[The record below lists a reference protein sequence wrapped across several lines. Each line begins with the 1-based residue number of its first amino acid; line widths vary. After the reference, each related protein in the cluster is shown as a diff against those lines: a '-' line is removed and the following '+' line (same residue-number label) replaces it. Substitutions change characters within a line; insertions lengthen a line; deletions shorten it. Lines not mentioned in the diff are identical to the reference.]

1 MSITEAIET
10 IESETSNSS
19 MPLRPLDYVHSLA
32 QLGPTTEDLTPPHEA
47 DGTTLIGKLYQDC
60 EFFDDVTGVQLDKA
74 LTVQARKEE
83 VNYFKK
89 RGVYTK
95 KRREPWMQV
104 ISTKWLDINKGDTEK
119 ANIRSRLVGRE
130 LATVKRDDLFAGTP
144 PLESLKAVISKCASR
159 QDGRHPFRLL
169 SVDVKR
175 AYFYAPATRLLFIQI
190 PAEDRQPGDEG
201 YVAQLNVSF
210 YGTRDAAQNW
220 TKTYT
225 DFLVGIGF
233 KVGKGCA
240 CNFCHPAR
248 DVTLTVHGDDFT
260 AAGAT
265 KEL

>member
-1 MSITEAIET
+1 MKWRDRIAEKFEIGDAIEKLMSITESLER
-10 IESETSNSS
+10 IESSPS
-19 MPLRPLDYVHSLA
+19 MPVRPLDYVHTLA

-47 DGTTLIGKLYQDC
+47 DGTTLNGKLYQEC

-130 LATVKRDDLFAGTP
+130 LAKVKRDDLFAGTP

-159 QDGRHPFRLL
+159 QDGRRPFRLL

-175 AYFYAPATRLLFIQI
+175 AYFYAQQRDHSLSRYQQKIDNQK
-190 PAEDRQPGDEG
+190 
-201 YVAQLNVSF
+201 
-210 YGTRDAAQNW
+210 TRDM
-220 TKTYT
+220 
-225 DFLVGIGF
+225 L
-233 KVGKGCA
+233 
-240 CNFCHPAR
+240 R
-248 DVTLTVHGDDFT
+248 S
-260 AAGAT
+260 
-265 KEL
+265 